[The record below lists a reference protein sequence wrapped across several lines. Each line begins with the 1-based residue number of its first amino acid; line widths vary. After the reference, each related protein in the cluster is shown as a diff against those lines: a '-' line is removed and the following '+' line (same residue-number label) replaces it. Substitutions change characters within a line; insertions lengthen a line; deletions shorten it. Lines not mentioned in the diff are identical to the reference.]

1 MFVAGIVFFI
11 IATMHLG
18 EHLSPHNF
26 PLPLIVSPLP
36 PGMNCF
42 RMIRGFVDHA
52 LDPGGAVGYL
62 GALAPW
68 DHVFKDTLY
77 ATQEIL
83 GDGVAVS
90 PPRDF
95 PTVCLF
101 SNFET
106 PPTRFIVVGS
116 SGVATGVL
124 SSCLVRCSLCKWVC
138 AYPHLHRYH
147 HLSVHP
153 ERRPNMH

>member
-18 EHLSPHNF
+18 EHLSPHSF

-101 SNFET
+101 SDF
-106 PPTRFIVVGS
+106 
-116 SGVATGVL
+116 
-124 SSCLVRCSLCKWVC
+124 
-138 AYPHLHRYH
+138 
-147 HLSVHP
+147 
-153 ERRPNMH
+153 